1 MRLLHRRI
9 PAWALLSA
17 VITAGCGPFHRGAQ
31 PEPEILFHN
40 QSIDQAD
47 VYALGAGTDPIRIGT
62 VFGQKTDRLKVPLSA
77 VGAGDRVNI
86 VARVFPSSRV
96 VASGPFDLPPGGMMD
111 ITLPSGEDMLAVLP
125 ARTQI
130 EKQ

>member
-1 MRLLHRRI
+1 MRSLLPRI

-17 VITAGCGPFHRGAQ
+17 LTVTGCGPFHRGAQ

-47 VYALGAGTDPIRIGT
+47 IYAMGPGGDPIRIGT
-62 VFGQKTDRLKVPLSA
+62 VDGQKTDRLKVPLSG
-77 VGAGDRVNI
+77 VGASDRVNI
-86 VARVFPSSRV
+86 IARVFPSSRV
-96 VASGPFDLPPGGMMD
+96 VASGPFTLVPGGVMD
-111 ITLPSGEDMLAVLP
+111 VTLPSEENMLAVLP

-130 EKQ
+130 GKQ

>member
-1 MRLLHRRI
+1 MRSLLRRI
-9 PAWALLSA
+9 PAWALLTT
-17 VITAGCGPFHRGAQ
+17 VTLAGCGPFHRGAQ

-47 VYALGAGTDPIRIGT
+47 VYAMGSGGDPIRIGT
-62 VFGQKTDRLKVPLSA
+62 VYGQKTDRLKVPDL
-77 VGAGDRVNI
+77 GASDRVNI
-86 VARVFPSSRV
+86 IARVFPSSRV
-96 VASGPFDLPPGGMMD
+96 VASGPFTLLPGGVMD
-111 ITLPSGEDMLAVLP
+111 VTLPQEENMLAVLP

>member
-1 MRLLHRRI
+1 MRALLRRI

-17 VITAGCGPFHRGAQ
+17 LPIAGCGPFHRGAQ

-47 VYALGAGTDPIRIGT
+47 VYAMGPGGDPIRIGT
-62 VFGQKTDRLKVPLSA
+62 VDGQKTNRLIVPD
-77 VGAGDRVNI
+77 VGASDRVNI
-86 VARVFPSSRV
+86 IARVFPSSRI
-96 VASGPFDLPPGGMMD
+96 VASGPFTLVPGGVMD
-111 ITLPSGEDMLAVLP
+111 VTLPQTENMLAVLP

-130 EKQ
+130 GKQ

>member
-1 MRLLHRRI
+1 MRSLQRRT

-17 VITAGCGPFHRGAQ
+17 LTIAGCGPFHRGAQ

-47 VYALGAGTDPIRIGT
+47 VYAMGPGGDPIRIGT
-62 VFGQKTDRLKVPLSA
+62 VDGQKTNRLRVPD
-77 VGAGDRVNI
+77 VGASDRVNI
-86 VARVFPSSRV
+86 IARVFPSSRI
-96 VASGPFDLPPGGMMD
+96 VASGPFTLVPGGVMD
-111 ITLPSGEDMLAVLP
+111 VTLPLDENTLGVLP

>member
-1 MRLLHRRI
+1 MRSLLRRI

-17 VITAGCGPFHRGAQ
+17 VTVTGCGPFHRGGQ

-47 VYALGAGTDPIRIGT
+47 VYAMGPGGDPIRIGT
-62 VFGQKTDRLKVPLSA
+62 VFGQKTDRLKVPDL
-77 VGAGDRVNI
+77 GASDRVNI
-86 VARVFPSSRV
+86 IARVFPSSRV
-96 VASGPFDLPPGGMMD
+96 IASGPFTLLPGGVMD
-111 ITLPSGEDMLAVLP
+111 VTLPSEENMLAVLP